1 MFFPQFTAANTKSIT
16 RNRSDKPISGCPLAP
31 LDQIHKKAQD
41 RDGGEEIASNSVL
54 KIRMKNAVLRSQAAL
69 SAQPA
74 PQRPD
79 RQASEADARLLSGMH
94 REQRLLKL

>member
-54 KIRMKNAVLRSQAAL
+54 KIRMKNAVLRS
-69 SAQPA
+69 
-74 PQRPD
+74 R
-79 RQASEADARLLSGMH
+79 
-94 REQRLLKL
+94 QRLVRSLLRSGRTAELQRLMLDFFPACTESNGY